1 MIDLQKFS
9 VEKRVVRVTSEVE
22 ELGYREVEAIVIDNK
37 MIVYPTR
44 FINSVDPM
52 MKELYGWTV
61 GILKTGDAILQHIT
75 RARAL
80 YIAYRFCDM
89 KNVFDIRLND
99 EELSGMQNAIQSNEG
114 LESVIDP
121 IDVTS
126 SPVFNFNVPELLANF
141 LSVDDANHTNY
152 MTLLSVQANNYNNE
166 AACIEHNYML
176 KSRIKMLETMVQ
188 IFVKHAY
195 EPKMLP
201 EDSLIALQE
210 DFDAIVEP
218 LLRTLQPSDP
228 VFDLL
233 HPEDFNKEVIQ

>member
-61 GILKTGDAILQHIT
+61 GILKTGEAILQHIT

-99 EELSGMQNAIQSNEG
+99 EELSGMQNALQNDPNVAIIDSNDFN
-114 LESVIDP
+114 S
-121 IDVTS
+121 TS
-126 SPVFNFNVPELLANF
+126 VFNAPQLLANF
-141 LSVDDANHTNY
+141 LSVDDDNHTNY
-152 MTLLSVQANNYNNE
+152 MTLLSVQANQYNNE

-176 KSRIKMLETMVQ
+176 KSRIKMLETMAQ

-195 EPKMLP
+195 DIHTSP
-201 EDSLIALQE
+201 EDSLTNLQN
-210 DFDAIVEP
+210 DFENFVEP
-218 LLRTLQPSDP
+218 LLQTLLPSDP

-233 HPEDFNKEVIQ
+233 HPEDFNKEAIQ